1 MGLEELANQ
10 YLDHAQRKFVVD
22 TYKRKC
28 NVCKKFL
35 ESQGNLPVDQISPL
49 HIHNYLKT
57 LPSNSSYNEHREE
70 LSTVFNWIKKTYVGQ
85 LPFLLNPCIA
95 IDKMPEIEKEKD
107 IPTEEELLRIIAA
120 AKPGDEKDLV
130 LCCLHLLGRID
141 EILRLRW
148 KEDINFDKRI
158 VTLWTRK
165 RKDGAYES
173 NPMPMDDVLYD
184 ILWQRWKSRDQDKWV
199 FYNSK
204 TRTRYLH
211 RPKVMASIC
220 QRAGIA
226 PIGNGKRKLWRG
238 KDKGKVVEVP
248 LFYGFHSLRHFTASY
263 LADQEKVS
271 LKTVSGLL
279 RHKNLRTTEI
289 YLHHLDPSHKAAIS
303 KMDDKFTSNNE
314 YPQAPPASITE
325 KGLRHDP

>member
-1 MGLEELANQ
+1 MKL
-10 YLDHAQRKFVVD
+10 
-22 TYKRKC
+22 
-28 NVCKKFL
+28 
-35 ESQGNLPVDQISPL
+35 
-49 HIHNYLKT
+49 
-57 LPSNSSYNEHREE
+57 
-70 LSTVFNWIKKTYVGQ
+70 
-85 LPFLLNPCIA
+85 
-95 IDKMPEIEKEKD
+95 
-107 IPTEEELLRIIAA
+107 
-120 AKPGDEKDLV
+120 
-130 LCCLHLLGRID
+130 
-141 EILRLRW
+141 LRLRW

-184 ILWQRWKSRDQDKWV
+184 ILWQRWKSRDQDKWAV
-199 FYNSK
+199 LQFQDQNQVS
-204 TRTRYLH
+204 
-211 RPKVMASIC
+211 ASTKGNGVHMPA
-220 QRAGIA
+220 AGIA

-289 YLHHLDPSHKAAIS
+289 YLHHLDPSHQGCY
-303 KMDDKFTSNNE
+303 FQN
-314 YPQAPPASITE
+314 
-325 KGLRHDP
+325 G